1 MSEINTN
8 NQKIYVGSGKIING
22 QYGAFRNITLK
33 LDDLKPYIYK
43 YNGKNLINL
52 TVNDKR
58 ETDQF
63 GKNVSV
69 TINDFKPDENKS
81 TIVDNSD
88 DLPF

>member
-8 NQKIYVGSGKIING
+8 NQKVYVGSGKIING
-22 QYGAFRNITLK
+22 QYGAFRNITVK

-81 TIVDNSD
+81 TKVDNSN